1 MGKAA
6 PLYEII
12 YDTVN
17 QADNDL
23 SVELLCEISGV
34 SRSGYYYWVKT
45 IPDRQRQEEEDRA
58 DFRIILIA
66 YCYSAH

>member
-17 QADNDL
+17 QSDNDL

-34 SRSGYYYWVKT
+34 SRFGYY
-45 IPDRQRQEEEDRA
+45 
-58 DFRIILIA
+58 
-66 YCYSAH
+66 H

>member
-17 QADNDL
+17 QSDNDL
-23 SVELLCEISGV
+23 SVELLCEISEV
-34 SRSGYYYWVKT
+34 SRFGYYHWVKT
-45 IPDRQRQEEEDRA
+45 ISDRDRK
-58 DFRIILIA
+58 RKTELTSES
-66 YCYSAH
+66 Y